1 MYIRVAYLLL
11 SGHDVL
17 QEVDIGAVF
26 PGQEEPKVLSEKL
39 VELVLALEPLLELAD
54 IVLHHLGW

>member
-1 MYIRVAYLLL
+1 MSIRVTYLLL

-17 QEVDIGAVF
+17 QVDIGAVF
-26 PGQEEPKVLSEKL
+26 LGQVEPTFLSEKL
-39 VELVLALEPLLELAD
+39 VELVLALEPLMELTD